1 MSDSILE
8 GFGEPVEQVEEEQYQ
23 DKLKKISP
31 FFQYSVSLNT
41 GSISFCLLYTSDA
54 ADE

>member
-31 FFQYSVSLNT
+31 FDFVN
-41 GSISFCLLYTSDA
+41 SINYCLLYTSPSPRDRG
-54 ADE
+54 